1 MKQFISIFSLS
12 NNQSKKILEFLK
24 KCISSSVVLLEDD
37 DVTHHDVSNLSETS
51 ESDISEDTCVD
62 EEEYYDDSNSE
73 SGEIE

>member
-37 DVTHHDVSNLSETS
+37 DVTHHDVSNLSEKS

-62 EEEYYDDSNSE
+62 EDEYYDDSNSE